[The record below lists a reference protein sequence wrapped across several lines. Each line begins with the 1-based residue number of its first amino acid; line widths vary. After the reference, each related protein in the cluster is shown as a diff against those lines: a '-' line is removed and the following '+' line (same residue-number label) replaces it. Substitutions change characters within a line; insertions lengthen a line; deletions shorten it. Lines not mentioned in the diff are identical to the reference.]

1 MPRDVVSWGFFI
13 FRKEDRMSESEFYKS
28 ISQITGESN
37 GRLRQM
43 GFQHVQVFSMQEIP
57 SQYAWKQAGRRDPPQ
72 SGKAGEK

>member
-1 MPRDVVSWGFFI
+1 MTWCHGAFFV
-13 FRKEDRMSESEFYKS
+13 FRKANHMNDSELYKS

-43 GFQHVQVFSMQEIP
+43 GFQHVQVFSKKEMS
-57 SQYAWKQAGRRDPPQ
+57 SQYAWKQSGRRDPPQ

>member
-13 FRKEDRMSESEFYKS
+13 FRKEDRMSESKFYKS

-43 GFQHVQVFSMQEIP
+43 GFQHVQVFSKKEM
-57 SQYAWKQAGRRDPPQ
+57 SAQYAWKQAGRRDPPQ
-72 SGKAGEK
+72 RRKEVGQ